1 MAAVG
6 EGGLRA
12 VRDLLLVCY
21 AEGIIGDEEYLI
33 LLEMN
38 HSREIFPYWTFKR
51 FDFDDWD
58 GTRCR
63 TDL

>member
-38 HSREIFPYWTFKR
+38 HSREIFPYWTFQR

-63 TDL
+63 TEL